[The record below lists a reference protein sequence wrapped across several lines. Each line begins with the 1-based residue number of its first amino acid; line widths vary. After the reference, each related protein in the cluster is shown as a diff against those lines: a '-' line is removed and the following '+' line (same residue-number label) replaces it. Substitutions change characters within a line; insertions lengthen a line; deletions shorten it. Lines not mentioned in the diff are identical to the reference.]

1 MPKGAEMRML
11 TKIGLTATV
20 GALIA
25 GVITAPAFA
34 ADGTGAPTRP
44 TLVPRPAVTATT
56 APGASA
62 PGSAAST
69 TCRPFTAERQIA
81 HADVTKR
88 LTTLDQLVGF
98 IAGAGDPYTVN
109 AGQSATLT
117 GAKSGLD
124 ALDQKIQSGC
134 YTDRASLSSDV
145 RTIFTGYRI
154 YWLRVP
160 QTRILESA
168 DHLGG
173 ARQVL
178 GSTATKLA
186 GLVGDNDKAK
196 TDLAAMNAD
205 LATADAHVGNPPS
218 LGGSIAAVP
227 ALAPA
232 VDMTADVTALKAA
245 RTDLEAA
252 RKALAAARRDAVR
265 VVADLGGAGA
275 GA

>member
-1 MPKGAEMRML
+1 MPKGAEMKLL

-20 GALIA
+20 GALLA
-25 GVITAPAFA
+25 GAITAPAFA

-56 APGASA
+56 TPGASG
-62 PGSAAST
+62 PGAAT

-81 HADVTKR
+81 HADVAKR

-98 IAGAGDPYTVN
+98 IDGAGDPYTVN
-109 AGQSATLT
+109 AAQSATLT
-117 GAKSGLD
+117 GAKSGLG
-124 ALDQKIQSGC
+124 ALDQKIQTSC
-134 YTDRASLSSDV
+134 YTDRATLSADT
-145 RTIFTGYRI
+145 RTIFTGYRV

-168 DHLGG
+168 DHLGA

-178 GSTATKLA
+178 GTTATKLA

-196 TDLAAMNAD
+196 TDLAAMNTD

-252 RKALAAARRDAVR
+252 RKALDAARRDAVR
-265 VVADLGGAGA
+265 VVADLGGAAA